1 MPDEAENPRVRVK
14 VGRRWQ
20 QAEPNDLTDRHWD
33 RRLDRIGDRLGATQR
48 HDAALLR

>member
-20 QAEPNDLTDRHWD
+20 QAEPNDLTDGHWD
-33 RRLDRIGDRLGATQR
+33 RRLDGLETYWARQQR